1 MNARNPLDHHETFVT
16 TSEAGQLLGISQR
29 TVHYWIQRGVL
40 QSWKTEGG
48 HRRIPMS
55 AVEAILHRHQ
65 DNVDQGS
72 NMEVTLL
79 LVEDD
84 MELAEVFR
92 SVVESWPFPVHFI
105 MAGNGFEG
113 LIKAGLHKPNLIIAD
128 LVMPAMDGFQMIRN
142 LRETPDLK
150 ETTLVVVTALTD
162 RQIQER
168 GGLPPDVPVFQKPV
182 SFKQI
187 QAVVEKLVRL
197 PGSCRYCNRKDSVE
211 K

>member
-1 MNARNPLDHHETFVT
+1 MNTGTPPEERETFVT
-16 TSEAGQLLGISQR
+16 TSEAGHLLGISQR

-40 QSWKTEGG
+40 RSWKTEGG

-55 AVEAILHRHQ
+55 EINALLHRRR
-65 DNVDQGS
+65 DSFDQGD
-72 NMEVTLL
+72 NQGITLL

-84 MELAEVFR
+84 LELAEVFR
-92 SVVESWPFPVHFI
+92 SVVESWPFPVRFI

-113 LIKAGLHKPNLIIAD
+113 LIKSGLHKPDIIVAD
-128 LVMPAMDGFQMIRN
+128 LIMPAMDGFQMIHN

-150 ETTLVVVTALTD
+150 ETTVVVVTALGD
-162 RQIQER
+162 QQIQER

-187 QAVVEKLVRL
+187 QAIAENLVKL
-197 PGSCRYCNRKDSVE
+197 PGPNHGKWR
-211 K
+211 